1 MQVLEYVLLSMRG
14 APLKQALLD
23 AGIGHDIMSS
33 YDNGVKQPIFSIIAK
48 NANEDQKEAFVETI
62 ETTLARL
69 AAEGL
74 EEKALRAGIT
84 YFELRYREADFGNYP
99 AGLMYGLQA
108 FDSWLYKDDSA
119 FLHVLFLPCLS
130 VLSQKAIR
138 FRASLKIASA
148 SISSV
153 GFTWRTAF
161 SASVLP

>member
-1 MQVLEYVLLSMRG
+1 MQVLEYVLLSMPG

-74 EEKALRAGIT
+74 DEKALRAGIN
-84 YFELRYREADFGNYP
+84 YFEFRYREADFGNYP
-99 AGLMYGLQA
+99 AGLMYGLQPLTA
-108 FDSWLYKDDSA
+108 GF
-119 FLHVLFLPCLS
+119 
-130 VLSQKAIR
+130 IR
-138 FRASLKIASA
+138 MILRF
-148 SISSV
+148 SI
-153 GFTWRTAF
+153 WRPWIPLR
-161 SASVLP
+161 S